1 MAVETLKVTWWP
13 PNTNISIFYY
23 IVQWIPASN
32 LGPIV
37 FSKPVNHSANQVEY
51 VYDVNN
57 FIHGECYSFTVIAYA
72 VDGDNASSTSVIFQT
87 SKCVFSFLN
96 VRDKLSLKILNNC
109 FIFSISFTL

>member
-1 MAVETLKVTWWP
+1 MAVETLKVTWWSP
-13 PNTNISIFYY
+13 DTNISISYY

-32 LGPIV
+32 SGPIA
-37 FSKPVNHSANQVEY
+37 FSKPVNHSANDAEH

-87 SKCVFSFLN
+87 SECVFIVLN
-96 VRDKLSLKILNNC
+96 KTRQI
-109 FIFSISFTL
+109 